1 MNPNNNLKQSK
12 QKAHK
17 ALRTQKNT
25 RLKLEPKF
33 DKPRANASRL
43 TRSFVDENPK
53 YNHKEVKA
61 YLKNTLVNSRPIRG
75 ATYGAQSSS
84 VAHLQSAGTIPANA
98 TGNGALLFTN
108 NPYYPVSYL
117 QQTSSG
123 TLEQNELKSI
133 IGMSNGNHYISYESY
148 AVEINGQRGP
158 IQMFEMRDTAS
169 ISGSWVNK
177 EHTSTKEGIIAYSGN
192 FSKFAG
198 TITSTD
204 PTGVAVQVR
213 ISYWPAFDA
222 PATIITALNFTVSS
236 TPGSGVWTYTH
247 AIVS

>member
-43 TRSFVDENPK
+43 TRNFVDENPK

-84 VAHLQSAGTIPANA
+84 VAHLQSAGTMPA
-98 TGNGALLFTN
+98 L
-108 NPYYPVSYL
+108 S
-117 QQTSSG
+117 
-123 TLEQNELKSI
+123 
-133 IGMSNGNHYISYESY
+133 
-148 AVEINGQRGP
+148 
-158 IQMFEMRDTAS
+158 
-169 ISGSWVNK
+169 
-177 EHTSTKEGIIAYSGN
+177 
-192 FSKFAG
+192 
-198 TITSTD
+198 
-204 PTGVAVQVR
+204 
-213 ISYWPAFDA
+213 
-222 PATIITALNFTVSS
+222 
-236 TPGSGVWTYTH
+236 
-247 AIVS
+247 